1 MTNYVINDEQI
12 QQIIAI
18 LDNLAKSEGLSLMG
32 AQTII
37 EQIIKPITQL
47 PQVTLDTPKEE
58 EKSDE

>member
-1 MTNYVINDEQI
+1 MTNYVINGEQI
-12 QQIIAI
+12 QQIITT
-18 LDNLAKSEGLSLMG
+18 LDNVAKSEGLSLMG

-47 PQVTLDTPKEE
+47 PQVNLNTQKEE